1 MEADSLTST
10 TSSQERKLSSSLSRL
25 SRMIVFYGVLVPT
38 IRVFQMATPL
48 HSSSR
53 IPLEA
58 KAMHKEVLRNPSFQT
73 PDSFNQ
79 TQFSSNS
86 PSTHSSSSSST
97 HRSNNNSRCLH
108 HSSNNRFLCT
118 ITSAPVSK
126 ATMAF
131 LSNSNLNSSLPS
143 TTTRTLL

>member
-25 SRMIVFYGVLVPT
+25 SRMIVFYGVLAPT

-48 HSSSR
+48 LSSSR

-58 KAMHKEVLRNPSFQT
+58 KAMDKEVLRNHSFQT
-73 PDSFNQ
+73 LDSFNQ

-86 PSTHSSSSSST
+86 PSTHSSSSST